1 MEKDKKMSIACV
13 TVVKNEEENIIRA
26 LESVVDWIDEIV
38 VVDMHSKDNTAR
50 IASNFTKKIY
60 SHPDIGYVEPARNF
74 SIAKASS
81 DWILILDAD
90 EVIPKTLAVK
100 LQKLTKDQPAHYYR
114 LPRKNIIFNKWIQH
128 SRWWPDYNIRFFKKG
143 NVSWSE
149 RIHSVPETYGEGL
162 DLAPSEDNAIIHY
175 HYTSME
181 QFISRL
187 NAYTTEHAK
196 LLIKEGFQFSWQDLI
211 TRPTDEFLARY
222 FFGEGYKDGM
232 HGLALAALQAFSE
245 LVLYLKVW
253 QMEEFAEKKIPIRQV
268 VRQLKRVEKD
278 FHYWQADALV
288 KEGGGII
295 ERVKRKLRL

>member
-1 MEKDKKMSIACV
+1 MSIACV
-13 TVVKNEEENIIRA
+13 TVVKNEEKNIIRA

-38 VVDMHSKDNTAR
+38 VIDMQSQDSTVK
-50 IASNFTKKIY
+50 IASNFTQKIY
-60 SHPDIGYVEPARNF
+60 SHPDVGYVEPARNF

-90 EVIPKTLAVK
+90 EVIPKTLAIK
-100 LQKLTKDQPAHYYR
+100 LQKLTKDQGAYYYR

-143 NVSWSE
+143 SVYWSE
-149 RIHSVPETYGEGL
+149 RIHSVPETHGEGL
-162 DLAPSEDNAIIHY
+162 DLAASEDNAIVHY
-175 HYTSME
+175 HYTSVE
-181 QFISRL
+181 QYLARM
-187 NAYTTEHAK
+187 NVYTTEHAK

-222 FFGEGYKDGM
+222 FFGEGYKDGV

-253 QMEEFAEKKIPIRQV
+253 QAQEFAEKKISIRQV
-268 VRQLKRVEKD
+268 VRQMRSAEKD